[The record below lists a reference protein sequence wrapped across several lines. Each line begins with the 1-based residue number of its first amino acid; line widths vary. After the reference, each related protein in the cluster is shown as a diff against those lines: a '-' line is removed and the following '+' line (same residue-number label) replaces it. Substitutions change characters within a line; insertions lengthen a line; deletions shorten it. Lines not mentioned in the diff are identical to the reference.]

1 MPKVFIGNELRI
13 TSTPHAWELQSR
25 IPRKNMDDEW
35 RHKGSYTSFS
45 NALKGCL
52 QALIRES
59 SKDSYK
65 DAKEDAENLI
75 STSLKNHNID
85 IEDI

>member
-35 RHKGSYTSFS
+35 RHKGSYASFP
-45 NALKGCL
+45 NALEGCR
-52 QALIRES
+52 QSLIRES

-65 DAKEDAENLI
+65 DAKEEAENLI
-75 STSLKNHNID
+75 STSLKNQNID

>member
-35 RHKGSYTSFS
+35 RHKGSYTSLPS
-45 NALKGCL
+45 ALEGCR
-52 QALIRES
+52 QSLIRES

-75 STSLKNHNID
+75 STSLKNQNID

>member
-1 MPKVFIGNELRI
+1 MPKVLIGVELRI

-25 IPRKNMDDEW
+25 IPRKNIDDEW
-35 RHKGSYTSFS
+35 RHKGSYTSFRS
-45 NALKGCL
+45 ALEGCR

-75 STSLKNHNID
+75 STSLKNQNID

>member
-13 TSTPHAWELQSR
+13 TSTPHSWELQSR

-35 RHKGSYTSFS
+35 RHKGSYTSFPI
-45 NALKGCL
+45 ALEGCR
-52 QALIRES
+52 QSLIRES

-65 DAKEDAENLI
+65 EAKEDAENLI
-75 STSLKNHNID
+75 STSLKNQNIN